1 VYLFFNHGF
10 ESCPDGY
17 CIPDNIEH
25 SVYQNFQFKDAKSS
39 KKRREAAFFNRGS
52 VQGVRAIMTSPVRTD
67 EFARYEVRT
76 AGARPKGG
84 GKGTN
89 G

>member
-1 VYLFFNHGF
+1 MQNH
-10 ESCPDGY
+10 
-17 CIPDNIEH
+17 
-25 SVYQNFQFKDAKSS
+25 Q